1 MLKVLCKTLLVEKR
15 FDMSTNT
22 AKILIVDDASFMR
35 VVLKDILTS
44 HGLVS
49 QIYEAGDGIAAVDA
63 YRQFKP
69 DVVTMD
75 VNMPKADGIQALKAI
90 MKFNPKAKV
99 VMVTSVEQKHVVQ
112 DAMKEGARDYV
123 IKPFDR
129 SNVAMVM
136 SKVIRSK

>member
-1 MLKVLCKTLLVEKR
+1 MEKR
-15 FDMSTNT
+15 SDMSTNT

-112 DAMKEGARDYV
+112 DAMKAGARDYV